1 MARER
6 DRSKT
11 FRIVFGHFL
20 DKGFNVALLQSLR
33 KSPEE
38 MEVLHISATGFAR
51 IFAPSFKNLTNIL
64 SIPSAYEISIQCKIS
79 KTLFS
84 IVRDDYYL

>member
-1 MARER
+1 
-6 DRSKT
+6 
-11 FRIVFGHFL
+11 
-20 DKGFNVALLQSLR
+20 
-33 KSPEE
+33 

-64 SIPSAYEISIQCKIS
+64 SIPAAYEMSIQCKIS

-84 IVRDDYYL
+84 IVREDYYL